1 MRLTFW
7 REPAFWTFVWIRLA
21 FWALTVLTLL
31 WAPIRGDAIP
41 PFSVHQAHADL
52 VFDALTQKDAQWFL
66 HIAQFGYDSSQA
78 PAFFP
83 LFPLIVGGLGRVIG
97 SYLVAGTLLSLLAAG
112 IGAVLVAWIARVAL
126 GERLAQ
132 DSVLYLALYPVSFV
146 FTSAYSEGLFLALSA
161 GAFAAAMRRRSLL
174 AGVLAALAVATRLIG
189 IALVVPLV
197 LLLWPRNR
205 TSRRELARPA
215 VALLTVVPIVIYG
228 LYLRAHRHDTLAFL
242 HAHTERQRETPRLGP
257 LAGLRDSVDFAA
269 HGAAELIRHLPE
281 RLGAPGGYPLRDQYA
296 TWNVTH
302 FVLLLAALWLTW
314 YAWRRLGPAFGGYS
328 AAILAI
334 VLATPIE
341 VFPLQGLPRFLVVD
355 FPLFMAL
362 ADLTRNRPRLRT
374 TLFCTF
380 AATGA
385 LAAAAF
391 AHDIWIA

>member
-7 REPAFWTFVWIRLA
+7 REPAFWTLVWIRLA
-21 FWALTVLTLL
+21 FWAATVVGLL

-41 PFSVHQAHADL
+41 PFAVHEAHADL

-83 LFPLIVGGLGRVIG
+83 LFPLLVGGLGRVFG
-97 SYLVAGTLLSLLAAG
+97 SYVVAGTLLSLLTAG
-112 IGAVLVAWIARVAL
+112 IGAVLVGWIARAAL

-161 GAFAAAMRRRSLL
+161 GAFAAALQRRSLL
-174 AGVLAALAVATRLIG
+174 AGVLAALSVATRLVG

-197 LLLWPRNR
+197 LLLWPRDR
-205 TSRRELARPA
+205 KWRELARPA
-215 VALLTVVPIVIYG
+215 AAALMVIPIALYS
-228 LYLRAHRHDTLAFL
+228 LYLHMHRNDALAFL
-242 HAHTERQRETPRLGP
+242 HAHTERMRETPKLGP
-257 LAGLRDSVDFAA
+257 LAGLWDAVDFAA

-281 RLGAPGGYPLRDQYA
+281 RLGAPGGFPLRDQYA
-296 TWNVTH
+296 TWNVLH
-302 FVLLLAALWLTW
+302 FVLLVAALWLTW
-314 YAWRRLGPAFGGYS
+314 YAWRRLGAVYGGYS

-341 VFPLQGLPRFLVVD
+341 VFPLKGLPRFLVVD
-355 FPLFMAL
+355 FPLFLAL
-362 ADLTRNRPRLRT
+362 ADLTRDRPRLRT
-374 TLFCTF
+374 TMLCSF

>member
-7 REPAFWTFVWIRLA
+7 REPAFWTFVCIRLA
-21 FWALTVLTLL
+21 FWALTIVTLL

-41 PFSVHQAHADL
+41 PFATHEAHADL

-83 LFPLIVGGLGRVIG
+83 LFPLIVGGLGRVFG

-132 DSVLYLALYPVSFV
+132 DSVLYLALYPVAFV

-161 GAFAAAMRRRSLL
+161 GAFAAAMQRRSLL

-197 LLLWPRNR
+197 LLLWPRDR
-205 TSRRELARPA
+205 TWRELARPA
-215 VALLTVVPIVIYG
+215 VAALTVVPVALYA
-228 LYLRAHRHDTLAFL
+228 LYLRSHRHDTLAFL
-242 HAHTERQRETPRLGP
+242 HAHTERQRETPKLGP
-257 LAGLRDSVDFAA
+257 LAGLWDSVDFAA
-269 HGAAELIRHLPE
+269 HGAAELVRHLPE
-281 RLGAPGGYPLRDQYA
+281 RLGAPAGYPVRDQYA

-302 FVLLLAALWLTW
+302 FLLLVAALWLTW
-314 YAWRRLGPAFGGYS
+314 YAWRRLGPAYGGYS

-355 FPLFMAL
+355 FPLFLAL
-362 ADLTRNRPRLRT
+362 ADVTRDRPRLRT
-374 TLFCTF
+374 TLLCTF
-380 AATGA
+380 AAAGA

>member
-7 REPAFWTFVWIRLA
+7 REPAFWTLIWIRLA
-21 FWALTVLTLL
+21 FWAATVLTLL

-41 PFSVHQAHADL
+41 PFGVHQAHADL

-66 HIAQFGYDSSQA
+66 HIAEVGYDSSQA

-83 LFPLIVGGLGRVIG
+83 LFPLLVGGLGRVFG
-97 SYLVAGTLLSLLAAG
+97 SYLVTGTLLSLFAAG
-112 IGAVLVAWIARVAL
+112 IGAVLMARIARVAL

-161 GAFAAAMRRRSLL
+161 GAFLAAVQRRSLL

-205 TSRRELARPA
+205 TWRELARPA
-215 VALLTVVPIVIYG
+215 ATALMAVPIALYG
-228 LYLRAHRHDTLAFL
+228 LYLHTHRHDTLAFL
-242 HAHTERQRETPRLGP
+242 HAHIERERETPALGP
-257 LAGLRDSVDFAA
+257 LAGLWDSVDFAA
-269 HGAAELIRHLPE
+269 HGAAELVRHLPE

-296 TWNVTH
+296 IWNVTH
-302 FVLLLAALWLTW
+302 FLLLLAAVWLTW
-314 YAWRRLGPAFGGYS
+314 HAWRRLGAAYGGYS

-355 FPLFMAL
+355 FPLFLAL
-362 ADLTRNRPRLRT
+362 ADITRDRPRLRT
-374 TLFCTF
+374 TLLCTF